1 MRFSR
6 FKKPQRSVRLDEQNT
21 SYCVLSF
28 ITYRFLSSVSW
39 SHCNSSYLDCCRRFF
54 WHQIITSCSTERNRS
69 KPEIQSR
76 HASLCA
82 LRISLQSSR
91 NLCEQRISP
100 KMMATTWQTRSVL
113 VVFCVLTVVTTF
125 VNKVFRFCFLFG
137 LPIFCSFK
145 RIYFNAF
152 YILSFLTISEV

>member
-6 FKKPQRSVRLDEQNT
+6 FKKPQRSVRLDKQNT

-76 HASLCA
+76 HASLWA